1 MYEGSSEE
9 TLQLEFFELND
20 INLLDIST
28 VQRPLIEDLRNNL
41 KTVLR
46 T

>member
-1 MYEGSSEE
+1 VYEGNSEE